1 MRCSERSRR
10 VRPCG
15 EVTVDDEV
23 DEVTADDEVEEGSV
37 KVGLVIHAGRDR
49 SLDLARTTAERLRSH
64 GATVVVTRPSEAGT
78 EVSDGLAAVATP
90 VEREAFADGLDLAIS
105 LGGDGT
111 FLRAAHLCRDHE
123 VPVLGVN
130 LGRLGFLAEV
140 EVDDLDAAL
149 DNLVERRFT
158 VEERATLDVL
168 AQGPDGQEVSRAW
181 ALNEVS
187 VEKTARQRVLHMEV
201 HVDDTLFARVSAD
214 ALVVATPTGSTAY
227 ALSAGGPILSP
238 TLDATLV
245 VPVAPHSLFDRTV
258 VAGPSE
264 EVRVALMTDQAP
276 ALISCDGRD
285 PVPLEPGGM
294 IRVRGAGRPVRI
306 ARTGT
311 PDFYRLVRE
320 KFGLR

>member
-1 MRCSERSRR
+1 
-10 VRPCG
+10 VNI
-15 EVTVDDEV
+15 
-23 DEVTADDEVEEGSV
+23 
-37 KVGLVIHAGRDR
+37 GLVVHAGRDR
-49 SLDLARTTAERLRSH
+49 SLDVARVTAERLRAD
-64 GATVVVTRPSEAGT
+64 GVTVVVTRPSDPDDREGA
-78 EVSDGLAAVATP
+78 ELAALGTP
-90 VEREAFADGLDLAIS
+90 VEADGFARDLDLVIS

-111 FLRAAHLCRDHE
+111 FLRAAHLCRDDD

-149 DNLVERRFT
+149 DAVLDGRFA
-158 VEERATLDVL
+158 VEERTTLEAVVAD
-168 AQGPDGQEVSRAW
+168 ANGEEVARGW

-201 HVDDTLFARVSAD
+201 FVAETMFARIPAD

-245 VPVAPHSLFDRTV
+245 VPVAPHTLFDRTV
-258 VAGPSE
+258 VAGPDE
-264 EVRVALMTDQAP
+264 EVRIELLTEQDP
-276 ALISCDGRD
+276 AVISCDGRD
-285 PVPLEPGGM
+285 PVVLDAGGT
-294 IRVRGAGRPVRI
+294 IRVRGADHPVRI
-306 ARTGT
+306 ARTA
-311 PDFYRLVRE
+311 PADFYRLVRE